1 MMTQRP
7 FVLSAV
13 LAPLALLVTGCGS
26 TEKFRYKMTVEVET
40 PQGIKTGDAVREVT
54 HSTPP
59 PIPMLGESRPTWSV
73 AGEAVRAALGSPY

>member
-26 TEKFRYKMTVEVET
+26 TEKLRYKMTVEVET